1 MKAVLRRLIGHGVRW
16 TKYPLAGLVF
26 VVATVSVGGQVP
38 DGIRTTDD
46 GVKYARGQNIV
57 PVFEGWVPNE
67 DGTFS
72 LLFGYFN
79 RNWEE
84 NVFIP
89 VGPNNRIDPGGPD
102 AGQPTVFTPRRERNK
117 FEVVVPKDFGGKEVI
132 WTITHRGR
140 TEKAYGALVPQEVL
154 SRKMVLANVQREF
167 TDDDTGDATSPNTPA
182 KVEIAAVPPVTL
194 PARAMLNLSV
204 TDDAVPMAGYRFGG
218 GRRGVQTISVRWST
232 YRGPALASFEP
243 EADRIPNGKG
253 GKITTAATF
262 SVPGNYV
269 LRASVI
275 DIGGFLT
282 NKDVTVA
289 VK

>member
-1 MKAVLRRLIGHGVRW
+1 MLKRMIGHSVHW
-16 TKYPLAGLVF
+16 TKYPLAGLLLA
-26 VVATVSVGGQVP
+26 VATVGVGGQVP

-46 GVKYARGQNIV
+46 GVKYARGQNVV

-84 NVFIP
+84 DVFIP
-89 VGPNNRIDPGGPD
+89 VGPNNRVDPGGPD
-102 AGQPTVFTPRRERNK
+102 LGQPTAFTPRRERNK
-117 FEVVVPKDFGGKEVI
+117 FEVVVPKDFGNKEVI

-154 SRKMVLANVQREF
+154 SRRMVLANVQREF
-167 TDDDTGDATSPNTPA
+167 SDDETGDATSTNTPA
-182 KVEIAAVPPVTL
+182 KVDIAAVPPVTL
-194 PARAMLNLSV
+194 PGRATLSLSV

-218 GRRGVQTISVRWST
+218 RRGVQAISVSWST

-243 EADRIPNGKG
+243 AADKIPDGKG
-253 GKITTAATF
+253 GKLTTAATF
-262 SVPGNYV
+262 KVPGTYV
-269 LRASVI
+269 LRAAVI
-275 DIGGFLT
+275 DIGGYVT
-282 NKDVTVA
+282 KKDTTV
-289 VK
+289 VVH